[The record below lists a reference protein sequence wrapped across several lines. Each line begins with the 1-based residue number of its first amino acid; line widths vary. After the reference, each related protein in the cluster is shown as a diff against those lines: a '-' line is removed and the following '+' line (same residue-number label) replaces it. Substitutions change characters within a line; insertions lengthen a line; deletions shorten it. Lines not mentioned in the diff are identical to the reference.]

1 LSISEII
8 AVKKEYESPEYFAQL
23 DKNSEASDLDVK
35 SVHKKKKGKS
45 LSSDSLTLKDAFSF
59 ESILS
64 DKIIEKKDLN
74 KEIKSLLK
82 FAEKDKSLILTQDL
96 KQDNAVSDLFPLQP
110 LQLDIKAE
118 SLAAVAVNN
127 IELTGV
133 KLESDDS
140 LKEEISLSE
149 NIVSQL
155 LEANPFE
162 KNPFEKNS
170 IERSALNSMSNHL
183 NQNNSV
189 EKNVNLK
196 ENNELNNGKEKKEF
210 FKVVD
215 LRTNS
220 DAREG
225 RSLRVSSEKENSEV
239 SQASRFAYS
248 NNSNNSISQ
257 NSADI
262 KDLPAASQVQLSTGK
277 MQQFDSSLMSTK
289 NGNSPFH
296 NQLIEYLRESGNT
309 SIVRNANIILKENN
323 EGEIKLLMKPENLGY
338 VRIKLMLSDSHIV
351 GRIIVDNY
359 SIKEIFEN
367 NLDNLIKNFK
377 ENGYSSAMIDVSV
390 GGEQNNN
397 KKQSVENERVLA
409 LKEIEKIDEHSIVRT
424 MLEENRLVDMV
435 I

>member
-1 LSISEII
+1 MSISEII

-23 DKNSEASDLDVK
+23 DKNSETGNPDVK

-59 ESILS
+59 ENILS
-64 DKIIEKKDLN
+64 DKITEKKELN
-74 KEIKSLLK
+74 REIKSLLK
-82 FAEKDKSLILTQDL
+82 IAEKDKDRVLTQDL

-110 LQLDIKAE
+110 LQIDIKAE
-118 SLAAVAVNN
+118 PLASAAVNN
-127 IELTGV
+127 IELTGIKLAGIEPEGDEAV
-133 KLESDDS
+133 KEGSS
-140 LKEEISLSE
+140 FSK
-149 NIVSQL
+149 NIISQL
-155 LEANPFE
+155 FEKSPFE
-162 KNPFEKNS
+162 KNPAERGTFNS
-170 IERSALNSMSNHL
+170 LSYYL
-183 NQNNSV
+183 NQNNNV

-196 ENNELNNGKEKKEF
+196 ESNELKNEKEKKEF

-220 DAREG
+220 EGREG
-225 RSLRVSSEKENSEV
+225 RSLRVLAEKENSDV
-239 SQASRFAYS
+239 SQTNRFVHS
-248 NNSNNSISQ
+248 NNSNNSVNQ
-257 NSADI
+257 NSVDI

-277 MQQFDSSLMSTK
+277 IQQFDSSLMSTK

-309 SIVRNANIILKENN
+309 SIVKNANIILKENN

-359 SIKEIFEN
+359 SIKEVFEN

-409 LKEIEKIDEHSIVRT
+409 LKEIEKVNEHSIVRT
-424 MLEENRLVDMV
+424 MFEEDRLVDMV